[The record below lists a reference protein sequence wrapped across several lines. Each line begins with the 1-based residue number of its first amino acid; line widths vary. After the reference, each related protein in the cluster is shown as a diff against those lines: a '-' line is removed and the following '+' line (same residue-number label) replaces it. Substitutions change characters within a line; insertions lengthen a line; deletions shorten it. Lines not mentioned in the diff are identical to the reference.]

1 VNTILALARVAR
13 IGYANRPG
21 KRRTLTR
28 AGADAT
34 VNTMAELLHR
44 ART

>member
-1 VNTILALARVAR
+1 VAS

-21 KRRTLTR
+21 KRRTLTH
-28 AGADAT
+28 AGADAI
-34 VNTMAELLHR
+34 VGTMAELLDQ